1 MVASS
6 RRTPATGATAR
17 RKRAAASPSPHPPAQ
32 QALLGLTSDWYWE
45 QDTELRFTR
54 VDVRNDSSAEQ
65 NLAKGIL
72 GKQRWETGLEIEGGW
87 EAHRALLEARAP
99 FRDVLMWRNL
109 PDGARRYISVS
120 GEPTFDARG
129 RFTGYRGIGR
139 DISKQ
144 KRIQQLLKLD
154 QAVTLRLAEGNAP
167 PVLNGALEAICNSLR
182 WDCSLLWAPDEAA
195 GVLKPLAGW
204 ATPENADA
212 GRFLAGSRD
221 LSFAP
226 GKGLVGAVWRSGE
239 PLWSSDASADPRT
252 LRGDLSRQTGLRAAA
267 LFPVHSGKRVAA
279 VLEFTAR
286 RMRQPDKRLWQT
298 LGAIG
303 TQVGQFLSRLEAERA
318 VRESEARFRALTNL
332 SSDWYWELDA
342 EYRFTRLEGR
352 EVAGGDPGLLQRLV
366 GARRWET
373 ELEVEGGWEVH
384 RAILDAR
391 QPFHDVLMWRRM
403 QDGSVRYMRISG
415 EAVFNAD
422 GSFSGYRGV
431 GRDVTEEKRAEQM
444 LRLEHEV
451 ARLLAGAE
459 DASGGLKGVIRAVC
473 EAEGFACGR
482 YFRIEGEIARLQ
494 DAWAISEPAI
504 APFIERSRTFVFRA
518 GEGLTGTVWLS
529 GEALWSAD
537 IMRDPRVRDRNAWH
551 GTGLRGGFAFAVR
564 AEGRTIGVLNF
575 SSLKPRE
582 PDQRLLAASRVI
594 GSQIG
599 QFLQRKQA
607 EASLRESEARFRS
620 LTQMS
625 SDFFWE
631 TDEAHRFTQLVHGPE
646 YLPPEMS
653 RGVIG
658 KTAWELP
665 NESPDEAGWAAHRAE
680 LDQHQPFREFEFARR
695 MPDGVV
701 RFLSISG
708 DPRFSPEGAFIGF
721 RGVGRDITEI
731 ALARKHIA
739 SLAYSDP
746 LTGLA
751 NRTSLMPALDQAVQ
765 RARRR
770 NSKIAVV
777 FLDLDGFKEIN
788 DAYGHDAG
796 DALLVELAGRLR
808 DNLRASDLI
817 GRLGGDEFLVVLE
830 EVQDTEPVDVVVR
843 KLLAETVRPY
853 TLPGARASV
862 TASIGISIFPDD
874 AADAAALMKHAD
886 IAMYAAKQA
895 GKNTWRFYSS
905 GPAANDPSQAMARS
919 GATNSGTEP

>member
-1 MVASS
+1 MAASS
-6 RRTPATGATAR
+6 GRTPARRTPGR
-17 RKRAAASPSPHPPAQ
+17 RRSAAAASARRSAPH
-32 QALLGLTSDWYWE
+32 LLGLTSDWYWE
-45 QDTELRFTR
+45 QDAELRFTR
-54 VDVRNDSSAEQ
+54 VEVRNDAAAEQ
-65 NLAKGIL
+65 SLAQGIL
-72 GKQRWETGLEIEGGW
+72 GKRRWETGVEIEGGW
-87 EAHRALLEARAP
+87 EAHRALLESRAP

-120 GEPTFDARG
+120 GEPTFDTRG
-129 RFTGYRGIGR
+129 RFAGYRGIGR
-139 DISKQ
+139 DISHQ
-144 KRIQQLLKLD
+144 QHIQQLLKLD
-154 QAVTLRLAEGNAP
+154 QAVTLRLAEAHAP
-167 PVLNGALEAICNSLR
+167 QALSGALEAICDSLR
-182 WDCSLLWAPDEAA
+182 WDCSLLWAPDEPA
-195 GVLKPLAGW
+195 GVLRPFACW
-204 ATPENADA
+204 ATPDDA
-212 GRFLAGSRD
+212 GAGHFLQASRG

-226 GKGLVGAVWRSGE
+226 GKGLVGVVWQSGE
-239 PLWSSDASADPRT
+239 PVWIADVTADPRA
-252 LRGDLSRQTGLRAAA
+252 LRSDLACETGLRAAA
-267 LFPVHSGKRVAA
+267 LFPVHAGGRVAA
-279 VLEFTAR
+279 VLEFTSR

-303 TQVGQFLSRLEAERA
+303 TQIGQFLGRLEAERA

-352 EVAGGDPGLLQRLV
+352 QIAGGDPRLLQRLL

-373 ELEVEGGWEVH
+373 ELEVEGGWDVH
-384 RAILDAR
+384 RAMLDAR

-403 QDGSVRYMRISG
+403 QDGSVRYMRVSG
-415 EAVFNAD
+415 EAVFDAD
-422 GSFSGYRGV
+422 GRFTGYRGV
-431 GRDVTEEKRAEQM
+431 GRDVTDEKRAEQM
-444 LRLEHEV
+444 LRLEHDV
-451 ARLLAGAE
+451 ARLLAAAE
-459 DASGGLKGVIRAVC
+459 DASGGLQGVIRAVC

-482 YFRIEGEIARLQ
+482 YFRIDGELARFEN
-494 DAWAISEPAI
+494 AWAIADPAI
-504 APFIERSRTFVFRA
+504 APFIERSRAFVFQA
-518 GEGLTGTVWLS
+518 GEGLTGTVWQS
-529 GEALWSAD
+529 GEAVWSAD
-537 IMRDPRVRDRNAWH
+537 ITRDPRVRDRNAWQ
-551 GTGLRGGFAFAVR
+551 GTGLRGGFAFPVR
-564 AEGRTIGVLNF
+564 AEGKTIGVLNF
-575 SSLKPRE
+575 SGLKARE

-594 GSQIG
+594 GSQVG

-658 KTAWELP
+658 KAAWELP
-665 NESPDEAGWAAHRAE
+665 NESPDETGWAAHRAR
-680 LDQHQPFREFEFARR
+680 LDQHLPFRDFEFARR
-695 MPDGVV
+695 MPDGLV
-701 RFLSISG
+701 RHLSVSG
-708 DPRFSPEGAFIGF
+708 DPRFSPEGAFIGY

-751 NRTSLMPALDQAVQ
+751 NRTSFMPSLDQAVQ

-770 NSKIAVV
+770 NSKLAVV
-777 FLDLDGFKEIN
+777 FLDLDGFKQIN
-788 DAYGHDAG
+788 DAYGHDTG

-817 GRLGGDEFLVVLE
+817 ARLGGDEFLVVLE
-830 EVQDTEPVDVVVR
+830 EVQDPEPVEVVAK
-843 KLLAETVRPY
+843 KLLAETARPY
-853 TLPGARASV
+853 MLPGAQASV
-862 TASIGISIFPDD
+862 TASIGISLFPDD

-895 GKNTWRFYSS
+895 GKNTCRFYSS
-905 GPAANDPSQAMARS
+905 GPAANDPARQDRL
-919 GATNSGTEP
+919 AL